1 MESLLKRIT
10 DKAKEKGY
18 GFRIDGYEMWNYECN
33 EFITDYHSSYTRLV
47 EDLEAIDCEGTIHFG
62 KLEGYVPLKERL
74 NEYGLETVEQIED
87 SDTAFDL
94 LAGDYFIRWINW
106 GGNTGTDCLNDGSST
121 LWDILEINK
130 IVEEYEKELETFERF

>member
-18 GFRIDGYEMWNYECN
+18 GFRLDAYEMWNYGCN

-62 KLEGYVPLKERL
+62 KLEGCVPLKERL